1 MMPITPEE
9 LGRRLRL
16 ARKSRQISQQTAGAE
31 IGRDQPV
38 ISRIESGVRP
48 VSTLE
53 LLQLAALYGQ
63 PAEWFIDPRFSLGPE
78 ESDVAPDEDSAVLS
92 LVRQCS

>member
-1 MMPITPEE
+1 MPITPEE
-9 LGRRLRL
+9 IGRRLRL
-16 ARKSRQISQQTAGAE
+16 ARKSRHLSQQTAGAE

-38 ISRIESGVRP
+38 ISRIESGERP

-53 LLQLAALYGQ
+53 LLRLADLYGQ
-63 PAEWFIDPRFSLGPE
+63 SAEWFIDPTFSLGPE
-78 ESDVAPDEDSAVLS
+78 ELSTSPDENSAVLS